1 MPLDQGLSPANDR
14 ASAGKAMT
22 AKEFFA
28 WWATTLAGMLP
39 AWLKAAFV
47 PNRKWVIVRREG
59 DTFVVYSDNGKP
71 AGSLAD
77 SGSARSKVRSGDVL
91 ALLPPEEAFLR
102 QRRLPASSEQHLRSA
117 LRLQIA
123 ADTPFEI
130 DEVYDDCRIIPG
142 SAEGGQILAEQ
153 ALVKRDR
160 IAELVDFASANRV
173 DLAGIDIAGSD
184 GKPIGF
190 NLLPENQR
198 ARSDAFLPSLNRG
211 LALGALVLA
220 ALTGTLGLM
229 SMDRKLSALETES
242 ATARAQA
249 SSVLALQR
257 EALARVEAI
266 RLIEQRTASP
276 LRFSVLLDAVAEAI
290 PQDSWLEG
298 FAYDGKQI
306 SLVGLS
312 RSSDSLVS
320 NLEAIPGVTSAR
332 VVSSMARDNRLN
344 ADRFRIELTL
354 EQENLVPP
362 PPPSE
367 KEDNG

>member
-22 AKEFFA
+22 AKEFFV
-28 WWATTLAGMLP
+28 WWGSTLAGILP
-39 AWLKAAFV
+39 VWLKAAFI

-59 DTFVVYSDNGKP
+59 DTFVVYSDNGQP
-71 AGSLAD
+71 VGSLAE

-102 QRRLPASSEQHLRSA
+102 QRRLPATSEQHLRNA

-130 DEVYDDCRIIPG
+130 DEVYDDCRILPG

-160 IAELVDFASANRV
+160 VSELVDLASANRI
-173 DLAGIDIAGSD
+173 DLAGIDIAGPD
-184 GKPIGF
+184 GKPSGF
-190 NLLPENQR
+190 NLLPERQR

-211 LALGALVLA
+211 LALAALVLA

-229 SMDRKLSALETES
+229 AMDRKLKALETES
-242 ATARAQA
+242 AAVRAEA
-249 SSVLALQR
+249 SNVLALQR

-266 RLIEQRTASP
+266 RLIERRTASP
-276 LRFSVLLDAVAEAI
+276 LRFSVLLDAVADAI
-290 PQDSWLEG
+290 PKDSWLEG
-298 FAYDGKQI
+298 LAYDGKQI

-344 ADRFRIELTL
+344 ADRFRIELML
-354 EQENLVPP
+354 EQEDVAPP
-362 PPPSE
+362 APASE

>member
-1 MPLDQGLSPANDR
+1 MPLDQGISPANDR
-14 ASAGKAMT
+14 TSASKAML
-22 AKEFFA
+22 AKDFLA
-28 WWATTLAGMLP
+28 WWGSTLAGMLP
-39 AWLKAAFV
+39 GWLKAAFV
-47 PNRKWVIVRREG
+47 PNRKWVVVRREG
-59 DTFVVYSDNGKP
+59 DTFVVYSDNGQP
-71 AGSLAD
+71 VGSLAS
-77 SGSARSKVRSGDVL
+77 SGNARAKVSAGDVL

-102 QRRLPASSEQHLRSA
+102 QRRLPATSELHLRNA

-123 ADTPFEI
+123 ADTPFEV
-130 DEVYDDCRIIPG
+130 DEVYDDCRIVPG
-142 SAEGGQILAEQ
+142 AVEGGQILAEQ

-160 IAELVDFASANRV
+160 IAELVDFANAMRV
-173 DLAGIDIAGSD
+173 DLAGIDIADED

-190 NLLPENQR
+190 NLLPEHQR
-198 ARSDAFLPSLNRG
+198 ARNDAFLPSLNRG
-211 LALGALVLA
+211 LALAAVLLA

-229 SMDRKLSALETES
+229 AMDRKLSAIERESTAVRTEAS
-242 ATARAQA
+242 A
-249 SSVLALQR
+249 VLALQR

-276 LRFSVLLDAVAEAI
+276 LRFTMLFDSVADAI

-312 RSSDSLVS
+312 RSSDGLVS
-320 NLEAIPGVTSAR
+320 KLEAIPGVTSAR

-344 ADRFRIELTL
+344 ADRFRIELML
-354 EQENLVPP
+354 EQEGVSAPLPA
-362 PPPSE
+362 SE

>member
-1 MPLDQGLSPANDR
+1 MPVDQGLSPASDR

-22 AKEFFA
+22 AREFFV

-39 AWLKAAFV
+39 VALKAAFV
-47 PNRKWVIVRREG
+47 PNRNWVIVRRED
-59 DTFVVYSDNGKP
+59 DTFVVYSDNGQP
-71 AGSLAD
+71 DGTLAD
-77 SGSARSKVRSGDVL
+77 SQSARSKVRAGDVL
-91 ALLPPEEAFLR
+91 ALLPLEEAFLR
-102 QRRLPASSEQHLRSA
+102 QRRLPATSEQNLRSA

-130 DEVYDDCRIIPG
+130 DEVYDDCRIILG
-142 SAEGGQILAEQ
+142 SAESGQILAEQ

-173 DLAGIDIAGSD
+173 DLAGIDIAGAD
-184 GKPIGF
+184 GKPLGF
-190 NLLPENQR
+190 NILPENQR

-211 LALGALVLA
+211 LALAALVLGV
-220 ALTGTLGLM
+220 LTGTLGLV
-229 SMDRKLSALETES
+229 SMDRKLSALETQS
-242 ATARAQA
+242 AAARTQA
-249 SSVLALQR
+249 SGVLALQR

-266 RLIEQRTASP
+266 RLIEQRTASS
-276 LRFSVLLDAVAEAI
+276 LRFSVLLDAVADAI

-298 FAYDGKQI
+298 LAFDGKQI

-312 RSSDSLVS
+312 RSSDNLVS
-320 NLEAIPGVTSAR
+320 RLEAIPGVTSAR

-354 EQENLVPP
+354 EQEILVPP
-362 PPPSE
+362 PFE